1 MYDLVMAFFD
11 ANNLLGIYIQPDF
24 GSADACQAAASMLME
39 QIGGALGEEG
49 ATYSCEP
56 LGESA

>member
-1 MYDLVMAFFD
+1 MYDLIMAFFD

-24 GSADACQAAASMLME
+24 DSIDACQAAASMLME
-39 QIGGALGEEG
+39 QIGSAVGAEG

-56 LGESA
+56 LGEMA